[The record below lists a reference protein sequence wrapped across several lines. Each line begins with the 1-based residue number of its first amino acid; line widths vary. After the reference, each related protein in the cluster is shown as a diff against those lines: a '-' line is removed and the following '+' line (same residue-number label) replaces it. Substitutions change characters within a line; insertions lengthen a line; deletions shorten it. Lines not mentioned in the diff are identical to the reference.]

1 MKEKNGGN
9 GGKTRANEAAERSER
24 VPEREGWKERDGKR
38 GMEREGWKEEGR
50 GKREEGAPEA
60 PKFLFSTK
68 VVLGGYRRPTP
79 QETGGWRRLKRKSR
93 CGFVHSFEKKEK
105 E

>member
-38 GMEREGWKEEGR
+38 GMERG

-60 PKFLFSTK
+60 LKFLFSTK

>member
-38 GMEREGWKEEGR
+38 GMERG
-50 GKREEGAPEA
+50 GKREEG
-60 PKFLFSTK
+60 
-68 VVLGGYRRPTP
+68 GGSAGGAEIFVFDQSGVGRLPPPNT
-79 QETGGWRRLKRKSR
+79 TGNRRLAPPEE
-93 CGFVHSFEKKEK
+93 EK
-105 E
+105 